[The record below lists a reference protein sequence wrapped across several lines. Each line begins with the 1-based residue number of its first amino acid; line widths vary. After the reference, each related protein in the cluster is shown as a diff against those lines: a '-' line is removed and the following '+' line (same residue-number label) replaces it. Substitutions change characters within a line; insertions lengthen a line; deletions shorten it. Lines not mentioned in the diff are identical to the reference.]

1 MQETWVQ
8 SLVQEDPTCLRAA
21 KPVHRNYWACM
32 CSRAGELP
40 LRSPDASATEVCTP
54 QSPCSAP
61 REATTT
67 RSPHTTIRDW
77 PCSRQLERSVPSSED
92 SAQPKW
98 ITREKNKENLSKS
111 RTQLGT
117 LLPVAH
123 TPRRNVI
130 IKRWRNNILLVLARF
145 GSRFKNSWKLFY
157 SV

>member
-1 MQETWVQ
+1 MLSYAVILNYNHLERWQDHRMINWRLIRRPFRVYHVKKDLWGFPRG
-8 SLVQEDPTCLRAA
+8 SVIKNSPDNAGDMSSIPGPGDPTCLRAA

-92 SAQPKW
+92 SAQPK
-98 ITREKNKENLSKS
+98 
-111 RTQLGT
+111 
-117 LLPVAH
+117 
-123 TPRRNVI
+123 
-130 IKRWRNNILLVLARF
+130 
-145 GSRFKNSWKLFY
+145 
-157 SV
+157 